1 MAVIYETLRSLNS
14 FHISP
19 ALHCSAHSKCG
30 IERLTQSRI
39 AEWLEQ
45 AIYSALF

>member
-14 FHISP
+14 FHISL
-19 ALHCSAHSKCG
+19 ALRCSSHSKCG
-30 IERLTQSRI
+30 IKRLTQSRV
-39 AEWLEQ
+39 AEWFEQ